1 MNKDYKDAL
10 KKLDEVKKLKTD
22 CLVRARKGELWIKE
36 HSPELNSVTRN
47 LENTKKYLK
56 EIFEIRRLPW
66 WIHVIV
72 HTKMIISNPIR
83 YFKKNQSHYRKVMI
97 ESYWEFKR
105 LKKEWE
111 DDFDITE
118 EAIDRDYNVYY
129 EGDKTSKKMES
140 LLKQWEKKIKLRK
153 RYK

>member
-22 CLVRARKGELWIKE
+22 CLVRARQGELWIKE

-47 LENTKKYLK
+47 LENTKRHLK

-72 HTKMIISNPIR
+72 HIKMFIHHPIKYFTERSN
-83 YFKKNQSHYRKVMI
+83 YKKVMI
-97 ESYWEFKR
+97 DSYWEFKR

-111 DDFDITE
+111 DDFDRTE
-118 EAIDRDYNVYY
+118 EAIDRDYNIYH
-129 EGDKTSKKMES
+129 EGDKTAKKMES
-140 LLKQWEKKIKLRK
+140 LIKDWEKKINLRK
-153 RYK
+153 KYK

>member
-47 LENTKKYLK
+47 LENTKRHLR

-66 WIHVIV
+66 WVHVIV
-72 HTKMIISNPIR
+72 HTKMFIQHPIK
-83 YFKKNQSHYRKVMI
+83 YFTERPNYKKVMI
-97 ESYWEFKR
+97 DSYWEFKR

-111 DDFDITE
+111 DDFDRTE
-118 EAIDRDYNVYY
+118 EAIDRDYNIYH
-129 EGDKTSKKMES
+129 EGNKTAKKMES
-140 LLKQWEKKIKLRK
+140 LIKDWEKKINLRK
-153 RYK
+153 KYK